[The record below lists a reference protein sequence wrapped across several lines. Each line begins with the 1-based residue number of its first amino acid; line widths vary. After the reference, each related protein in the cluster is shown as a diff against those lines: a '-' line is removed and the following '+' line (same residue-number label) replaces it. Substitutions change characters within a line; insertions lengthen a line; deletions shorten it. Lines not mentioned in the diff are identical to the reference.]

1 MSASAQN
8 HRLLTTS
15 YCSKAVG
22 RTVPDAKTACSGV
35 SGGTKPPKIEKI
47 TQHESMVGW
56 VGVFMLSQTVGVYV
70 GLDANF
76 GSRSHLTLFLSFWV
90 GLLMSALRP
99 VVWSDWVALAKQHLR
114 DHPRVDH
121 RGVSVAAR
129 RGSAGARATYALLT
143 ASQHA
148 AGRALGAAPCQLC
161 SEWTHSWCESCDP
174 PAWAICTEC
183 DAARLVC
190 PECEAKGET
199 WESGHSRQCNEEHHR
214 GHRLHPGGRD
224 ICPAPDAAQGPHCRG
239 PDRAGVQ

>member
-1 MSASAQN
+1 
-8 HRLLTTS
+8 
-15 YCSKAVG
+15 
-22 RTVPDAKTACSGV
+22 
-35 SGGTKPPKIEKI
+35 
-47 TQHESMVGW
+47 
-56 VGVFMLSQTVGVYV
+56 
-70 GLDANF
+70 
-76 GSRSHLTLFLSFWV
+76 
-90 GLLMSALRP
+90 MSALRP

-161 SEWTHSWCESCDP
+161 GEWTHSWCESCDP

-199 WESGHSRQCNEEHHR
+199 WESGHSRQCNEE
-214 GHRLHPGGRD
+214 GIIEVTGFTQGDGTFVRLQTPLKVPIAEVQTEQGFNEAGITRRATAAAAREAACGSSTGR
-224 ICPAPDAAQGPHCRG
+224 A
-239 PDRAGVQ
+239 